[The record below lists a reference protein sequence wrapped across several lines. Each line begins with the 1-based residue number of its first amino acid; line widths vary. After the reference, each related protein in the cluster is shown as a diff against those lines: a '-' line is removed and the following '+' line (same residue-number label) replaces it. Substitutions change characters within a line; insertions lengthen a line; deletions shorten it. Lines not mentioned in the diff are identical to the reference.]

1 MELNQDF
8 KEFIELL
15 NENQVEYLV
24 VGGYAVGFHGHP
36 RYTGDID
43 FWVAISKE
51 NAERIIIVLN
61 NFGMR
66 SLALQAEDFMK
77 EDMIIQIGY
86 EPNRIDILTSVTGIS
101 FEDCYS
107 QKVRAEFDDI
117 TVDFIDIRNLRKNK
131 AASGRGK
138 DLGDLEN
145 LPEN

>member
-15 NENQVEYLV
+15 NVNEVEYLV

-43 FWVAISKE
+43 FWVAISRE
-51 NAERIIIVLN
+51 NAEKIIVVLRD
-61 NFGMR
+61 FGMGV
-66 SLALQAEDFMK
+66 LALQAEDFMK

-101 FEDCYS
+101 FDDCYS
-107 QKVRAEFDDI
+107 QKVRAEFDEI
-117 TVDFIDIRNLRKNK
+117 TVDFIDIRNLKKNK

-145 LPEN
+145 LPK

>member
-15 NENQVEYLV
+15 NVNEVKYLV

-43 FWVAISKE
+43 FWVAISRE
-51 NAERIIIVLN
+51 NAEKIIVVLRD
-61 NFGMR
+61 FGMGV
-66 SLALQAEDFMK
+66 LALQAEDFMK

-107 QKVRAEFDDI
+107 QKIRADFDEI
-117 TVDFIDIRNLRKNK
+117 TVDFIDIRNLKINK

-145 LPEN
+145 LPN

>member
-15 NENQVEYLV
+15 NANEVQYLV

-43 FWVAISKE
+43 FWVAISRE
-51 NAERIIIVLN
+51 NAEKIIVVLRD
-61 NFGMR
+61 FGM
-66 SLALQAEDFMK
+66 SVLALQAEDFMK

-117 TVDFIDIRNLRKNK
+117 TVDFIDIRNLKINK

-138 DLGDLEN
+138 DIGDLEN
-145 LPEN
+145 LPK

>member
-15 NENQVEYLV
+15 NVNEVKYLV

-43 FWVAISKE
+43 FWVATSRE
-51 NAERIIIVLN
+51 NAEKIIFVLRD
-61 NFGMR
+61 FGMGI
-66 SLALQAEDFMK
+66 LALQAEDFMK

-107 QKVRAEFDDI
+107 QKVRAKFDDI
-117 TVDFIDIRNLRKNK
+117 TVDFIDIRNLKINK

-145 LPEN
+145 LPK

>member
-15 NENQVEYLV
+15 NVNEVKYLV

-43 FWVAISKE
+43 FWVAISRE
-51 NAERIIIVLN
+51 NAEKIIVVLRD
-61 NFGMR
+61 FGMGV
-66 SLALQAEDFMK
+66 LALQAEDFMK

-107 QKVRAEFDDI
+107 QKVRAEFDEI
-117 TVDFIDIRNLRKNK
+117 TVDFIDIRNLKINK

-145 LPEN
+145 LPK

>member
-15 NENQVEYLV
+15 NVNEVKYLV

-43 FWVAISKE
+43 FWVAISRE
-51 NAERIIIVLN
+51 NAEKIIVVLRD
-61 NFGMR
+61 FGMGV
-66 SLALQAEDFMK
+66 LALQAEDFMK

-107 QKVRAEFDDI
+107 QKVRAEFDEI
-117 TVDFIDIRNLRKNK
+117 TVDFIDIRNLKINK

-145 LPEN
+145 LPN

>member
-15 NENQVEYLV
+15 NVNEVKYLV

-43 FWVAISKE
+43 FWVAISRE
-51 NAERIIIVLN
+51 NAEKIIVVLRD
-61 NFGMR
+61 FGMGV
-66 SLALQAEDFMK
+66 LALQAEDFMK
-77 EDMIIQIGY
+77 KDMIIQIGY

-117 TVDFIDIRNLRKNK
+117 TVDFIDIRNLKINK

-145 LPEN
+145 LPN

>member
-15 NENQVEYLV
+15 NVNEVKYLV

-43 FWVAISKE
+43 FWVAISRE
-51 NAERIIIVLN
+51 NAEKIIVVLRD
-61 NFGMR
+61 FGMGV
-66 SLALQAEDFMK
+66 LALQAEDFMK

-101 FEDCYS
+101 FEDCYA
-107 QKVRAEFDDI
+107 QKVRAEFDEI
-117 TVDFIDIRNLRKNK
+117 TVDFIDIRNLKINK

-145 LPEN
+145 LPK

>member
-15 NENQVEYLV
+15 NVNEVEYLV

-43 FWVAISKE
+43 FWVAISRE
-51 NAERIIIVLN
+51 NAEKIIVVLRD
-61 NFGMR
+61 FGMGV
-66 SLALQAEDFMK
+66 LELQAEDFMK

-101 FEDCYS
+101 FEECYS

-117 TVDFIDIRNLRKNK
+117 TVDFLDIRNLKINK

-145 LPEN
+145 LPN

>member
-1 MELNQDF
+1 M
-8 KEFIELL
+8 
-15 NENQVEYLV
+15 V
-24 VGGYAVGFHGHP
+24 VL
-36 RYTGDID
+36 RD
-43 FWVAISKE
+43 
-51 NAERIIIVLN
+51 
-61 NFGMR
+61 FGMCT
-66 SLALQAEDFMK
+66 LALQAEDFMK

-117 TVDFIDIRNLRKNK
+117 TVDFIDIRNLKINK

-145 LPEN
+145 LPN